1 MKIIAICNQ
10 KGGVG
15 KTTTTVNLGSALQL
29 KGKKVLLVDLDAQA
43 NMSTYLGFDPSE
55 DESEELITMTSLM
68 GAQGR
73 YPNPEE
79 AIIHSEANNLDY
91 IPSDIDLSAVENQL
105 LSAMSRERIL
115 DKILK
120 KEVFQ
125 KYDYILIDC
134 LPSLTL
140 LLLNALTA
148 ADGIIIPVQAQKF
161 ALDGLSSLNDVIEQ
175 VKESLNEKLELIGVL
190 PTMVDTTNMSKTTIE
205 KLNERYGDKV
215 FKTHISK
222 SVEAANSSERM
233 IALPIGKKTKLG
245 EEYKSLALEV
255 LKRTK

>member
-1 MKIIAICNQ
+1 MKIIAVCNQ

-29 KGKKVLLVDLDAQA
+29 KGKKVLLIDLDAQA
-43 NMSTYLGFDPSE
+43 NMSAYLGFEPE
-55 DESEELITMTSLM
+55 EGDEYISMASLM

-73 YPNPEE
+73 YPHPEE
-79 AIIHSEANNLDY
+79 AILHSDANKLDF

-105 LSAMSRERIL
+105 MNAMSRERIL

-120 KEVFQ
+120 NEVFR

-140 LLLNALTA
+140 LLINALTA

-161 ALDGLSSLNDVIEQ
+161 ALDGLSSLNDVILQ

-190 PTMVDTTNMSKTTIE
+190 PTMVDATNMSKTTIE
-205 KLNERYGDKV
+205 KLTEKYKDKL
-215 FKTHISK
+215 FKTQISK

-233 IALPIGKKTKLG
+233 IALPLGKKSKLG
-245 EEYKSLALEV
+245 EEYKALALEV
-255 LKRTK
+255 MKRTK

>member
-29 KGKKVLLVDLDAQA
+29 KRKKILLVDLDAQA
-43 NMSTYLGFDPSE
+43 NMSTYLGFEPE
-55 DESEELITMTSLM
+55 EPDEYITMASLM

-73 YPNPEE
+73 YPNPEK
-79 AIIHSEANNLDY
+79 AIIHSEANKLDY

-105 LSAMSRERIL
+105 LNAMSRERIL

-120 KEVFQ
+120 KDVFQ

-140 LLLNALTA
+140 LLINALTA

-161 ALDGLSSLNDVIEQ
+161 ALDGLSSLNDVIAQ

-190 PTMVDTTNMSKTTIE
+190 PTMVDNTNMSKTTIE
-205 KLNERYGDKV
+205 KLTEKYGDKI
-215 FKTHISK
+215 FKTQISK
-222 SVEAANSSERM
+222 SIEAANSSERM
-233 IALPIGKKTKLG
+233 LALPLGKKTKLG
-245 EEYKSLALEV
+245 EEYKALALEV
-255 LKRTK
+255 IKRTK